1 MYAELKERLKG
12 NIVIA
17 CIGNE
22 LKGDDAAGPSLAKAL
37 HNKIRAQVINCAEVP
52 ESYTGKIKELKPD
65 TIVIVDAVDL
75 KATPGSVSIIEKD
88 KLDEMKLYSTHNVP
102 LRILMDYLRLET
114 KADIFLIGIQPSH
127 LVFSSH
133 LSDEV
138 ERAVTSLADI
148 FQKLLK

>member
-1 MYAELKERLKG
+1 M
-12 NIVIA
+12 
-17 CIGNE
+17 
-22 LKGDDAAGPSLAKAL
+22 

-75 KATPGSVSIIEKD
+75 KAPPGSVSIIEKD